1 MPSSQ
6 YYRPRYQYWQ
16 PHVPIHKMVRADP
29 EKNKGKLL
37 KHELFE
43 QRKVCDKL
51 LHEIGVPEGYEPM
64 TSRNHTE

>member
-1 MPSSQ
+1 
-6 YYRPRYQYWQ
+6 
-16 PHVPIHKMVRADP
+16 MVRADP

-51 LHEIGVPEGYEPM
+51 LHEIGVPKGYEPM
-64 TSRNHTE
+64 TSRNHTD